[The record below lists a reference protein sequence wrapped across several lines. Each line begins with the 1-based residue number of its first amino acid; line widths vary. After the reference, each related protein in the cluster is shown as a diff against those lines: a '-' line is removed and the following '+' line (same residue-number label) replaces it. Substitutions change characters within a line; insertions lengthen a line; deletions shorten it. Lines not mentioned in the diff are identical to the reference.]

1 MASLPQE
8 LVNSIVDQLDD
19 YSSLTSCALVST
31 SFVAP
36 AQQAIFKSLC
46 IHTELSHRHPTPL
59 AASDSLAAFP
69 HLAAYIRLLEFDL
82 SHLESEIQALESIF
96 LAVRNLERLII
107 SGSGM
112 QWSSVPSAL
121 KIGIQNIIAFPS
133 LYGLHLV
140 AIHNL
145 PSDFIYHAASSVS
158 VLSTCRVSME
168 QNSEQ
173 PRYPFPDLRLTHL
186 ILSDSGWRAKNI
198 CDLFLPAAPSHTP
211 RLERLS
217 ILMDSECRISDSKL
231 LSAIA
236 PSLRHLS
243 LRIYKARS
251 AMDIPQLPL
260 VRTLEV
266 KLIVDPHSPEVPPS
280 LSKIATTFPNIE
292 LLTVVFILKP
302 HDQPPSPSLFAG
314 TLLSFP
320 ARTQFP
326 HLRQVHCQLLPR
338 YRRHDLS
345 VVFAY
350 FCTTMDEQLSSL
362 RGTGILRRQA
372 KTTSHLPTPPRMVR
386 TTDHRAPAD
395 RPRASAARHHVDAVP
410 RSPTYSITPPKAPDR
425 AIALQGMR
433 TDEEKRR
440 AEQK

>member
-8 LVNSIVDQLDD
+8 LVNYIVDQLDD
-19 YSSLTSCALVST
+19 CSSLTSCALASS

-46 IHTELSHRHPTPL
+46 IHTELSSRHPTPL

-69 HLAAYIRLLEFDL
+69 HLAAYIRLLQFDL

-96 LAVRNLERLII
+96 LAVRNLEHLII

-112 QWSSVPSAL
+112 QWNSIPPTL
-121 KIGIQNIIAFPS
+121 KIAFQNIITLPS

-140 AIHNL
+140 SLHNL

-158 VLSTCRVSME
+158 VLSTYRVSLE

-173 PRYPFPDLRLTHL
+173 TPYPFPDLRLTHL
-186 ILSDSGWRAKNI
+186 ILSDSGWQAKNI
-198 CDLFLPAAPSHTP
+198 CDLVLPAAPSHTA

-217 ILMDSECRISDSKL
+217 IVMNSDRISESDL

-243 LRIYKARS
+243 LRIYSTISRKAI
-251 AMDIPQLPL
+251 DLPHLPL
-260 VRTLEV
+260 VRTLEL
-266 KLIVDPHSPEVPPS
+266 KFFVDPQYPGVPPS
-280 LSKIATTFPNIE
+280 LSKIATTFPNIQ
-292 LLTVVFILKP
+292 LLTLVFILNRRRP
-302 HDQPPSPSLFAG
+302 DQPVSQSLFGG

-338 YRRHDLS
+338 DRRHDLS
-345 VVFAY
+345 VVFTY
-350 FCTTMDEQLSSL
+350 FCTTMDEQLSSF
-362 RGTGILRRQA
+362 RGTGILRCSLA
-372 KTTSHLPTPPRMVR
+372 DSPRFFRLNRRLHPDMFTLSGSEVCWSPNNISVHSVHAFS
-386 TTDHRAPAD
+386 DQINSAISLWDAHR
-395 RPRASAARHHVDAVP
+395 SW
-410 RSPTYSITPPKAPDR
+410 
-425 AIALQGMR
+425 
-433 TDEEKRR
+433 
-440 AEQK
+440 

>member
-31 SFVAP
+31 SFVVP

-69 HLAAYIRLLEFDL
+69 HLATYIRLLQFDL
-82 SHLESEIQALESIF
+82 SHLESEVQALESIF

-112 QWSSVPSAL
+112 QWSFVPSAL
-121 KIGIQNIIAFPS
+121 KIGIQNIIALPS

-140 AIHNL
+140 TIYNL
-145 PSDFIYHAASSVS
+145 SSDFIYHAASSVS
-158 VLSTCRVSME
+158 VLSTYRVSPE

-173 PRYPFPDLRLTHL
+173 PRYPFPDLGLTHL
-186 ILSDSGWRAKNI
+186 ILSDAGWRARNI
-198 CDLFLPAAPSHTP
+198 CDLFLSAAPSHTA

-217 ILMDSECRISDSKL
+217 VVMDSECRISESEL

-243 LRIYKARS
+243 LRIGSTISLFNIPAPLFTFLFSESRKAI
-251 AMDIPQLPL
+251 DLPHLPL
-260 VRTLEV
+260 VRILEL
-266 KLIVDPHSPEVPPS
+266 KFFVDPQYPGVPPS
-280 LSKIATTFPNIE
+280 LSKIATTFPNIQ
-292 LLTVVFILKP
+292 LLTLVFILNRRRP
-302 HDQPPSPSLFAG
+302 DQPVSQSLFGG

-338 YRRHDLS
+338 DRRHDLS

-350 FCTTMDEQLSSL
+350 FCTTMDEQLSSF
-362 RGTGILRRQA
+362 RGTGILRCSLA
-372 KTTSHLPTPPRMVR
+372 DSPRFFR
-386 TTDHRAPAD
+386 
-395 RPRASAARHHVDAVP
+395 
-410 RSPTYSITPPKAPDR
+410 
-425 AIALQGMR
+425 LN
-433 TDEEKRR
+433 RR
-440 AEQK
+440 LHPYQFDIVNL

>member
-19 YSSLTSCALVST
+19 YLSLTSCALVST

-69 HLAAYIRLLEFDL
+69 HLATYIRLLQFDL
-82 SHLESEIQALESIF
+82 SHLESEVQALESIF

-107 SGSGM
+107 SGAGM
-112 QWSSVPSAL
+112 LYQSIAPAL
-121 KIGIQNIIAFPS
+121 QTAIQDIITLPS
-133 LYGLHLV
+133 LSGLHLV
-140 AIHNL
+140 SINDL
-145 PSDFIYHAASSVS
+145 PSDFIYRAASSVS
-158 VLSTCRVSME
+158 VLSTYCVILE

-173 PRYPFPDLRLTHL
+173 PRYALPDLRLTHL
-186 ILSDSGWRAKNI
+186 ILSDSGWQ
-198 CDLFLPAAPSHTP
+198 
-211 RLERLS
+211 RLS
-217 ILMDSECRISDSKL
+217 IVMDSECRIYYSEL

-243 LRIYKARS
+243 LRIGKARS
-251 AMDIPQLPL
+251 AMDIPQLSL
-260 VRTLEV
+260 VRTLEI
-266 KLIVDPHSPEVPPS
+266 KLVVDAHSPEDLPS

-292 LLTVVFILKP
+292 LLTVVFILTP
-302 HDQPPSPSLFAG
+302 QHPPDQPPSPSLFAG

-320 ARTQFP
+320 ARTQLP

-338 YRRHDLS
+338 DRGQDLS

-350 FCTTMDEQLSSL
+350 FCTTMDEQLSSF
-362 RGTGILRRQA
+362 RGTGILRCSLA
-372 KTTSHLPTPPRMVR
+372 DASPRFF
-386 TTDHRAPAD
+386 
-395 RPRASAARHHVDAVP
+395 
-410 RSPTYSITPPKAPDR
+410 
-425 AIALQGMR
+425 
-433 TDEEKRR
+433 RR
-440 AEQK
+440 LHFHQFDLVNF

>member
-31 SFVAP
+31 SFVVP

-69 HLAAYIRLLEFDL
+69 HLATYLRLLQCDL
-82 SHLESEIQALESIF
+82 SHLESEVQALESIF

-121 KIGIQNIIAFPS
+121 KIGIQNIIALPS
-133 LYGLHLV
+133 LYGLHL
-140 AIHNL
+140 ITIYNL
-145 PSDFIYHAASSVS
+145 SSDFIYHAASSVS
-158 VLSTCRVSME
+158 VLSTYRVSPE

-173 PRYPFPDLRLTHL
+173 PRYPFPDLGLTHL
-186 ILSDSGWRAKNI
+186 ILSDAGWRARNI
-198 CDLFLPAAPSHTP
+198 CDLFLPAAPSHTA

-217 ILMDSECRISDSKL
+217 VVMDSECRISESEL

-243 LRIYKARS
+243 LRIGKSRKAI
-251 AMDIPQLPL
+251 DLPHLPL
-260 VRTLEV
+260 VRTLEL
-266 KLIVDPHSPEVPPS
+266 KLLVDPQYPGVPPT
-280 LSKIATTFPNIE
+280 LSKIATTFPNIQ
-292 LLTVVFILKP
+292 LLTLVFILNP
-302 HDQPPSPSLFAG
+302 YRPDQPVSQSLFAG

-320 ARTQFP
+320 ARTQFT

-338 YRRHDLS
+338 DRRHDLS

-350 FCTTMDEQLSSL
+350 FCTTMDKQLSSF
-362 RGTGILRRQA
+362 RETGILRCSLADASHRFFRLNH
-372 KTTSHLPTPPRMVR
+372 HLPFYPDMFTLSGSEVCWSPNNISVHSVR
-386 TTDHRAPAD
+386 AFGDQINSAISLWDAHR
-395 RPRASAARHHVDAVP
+395 SW
-410 RSPTYSITPPKAPDR
+410 
-425 AIALQGMR
+425 
-433 TDEEKRR
+433 
-440 AEQK
+440 